1 MLQSHA
7 EILSAVE
14 AAVHAFQTHLVKDG
28 VFITMIADHQLL
40 LSAPLI
46 WIAEVAFA
54 LRVVLGWFMLLRR
67 PTCVSNPTH
76 RYLTGGGIISG
87 G

>member
-1 MLQSHA
+1 M
-7 EILSAVE
+7 E
-14 AAVHAFQTHLVKDG
+14 AAVHAFQTYLVKDG

-54 LRVVLGWFMLLRR
+54 LRVVA
-67 PTCVSNPTH
+67 
-76 RYLTGGGIISG
+76 GGLCCSG
-87 G
+87 GQHVLLTLPIDI